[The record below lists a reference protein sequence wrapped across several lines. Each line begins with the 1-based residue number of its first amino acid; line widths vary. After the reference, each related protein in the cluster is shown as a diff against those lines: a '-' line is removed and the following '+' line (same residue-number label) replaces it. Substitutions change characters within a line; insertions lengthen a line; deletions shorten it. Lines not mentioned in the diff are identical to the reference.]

1 MERFIVDLSAIY
13 SVNFMRGG
21 SMSILDYFKPVSTWS
36 AEKIR
41 EFLNRKKSG
50 EYNLI
55 DVRQPEEYKQGHLPG
70 AKLIPLA
77 ELSTRLTEIDPN
89 KPTIVY

>member
-1 MERFIVDLSAIY
+1 
-13 SVNFMRGG
+13 
-21 SMSILDYFKPVSTWS
+21 MSILDYFKRVPTWS

-41 EFLNRKKSG
+41 EFLDHKKSD

-55 DVRQPEEYKQGHLPG
+55 DVRQPEEYKRGHLPG
-70 AKLIPLA
+70 AKLVPVSELA
-77 ELSTRLTEIDPN
+77 NRLTEIDRN